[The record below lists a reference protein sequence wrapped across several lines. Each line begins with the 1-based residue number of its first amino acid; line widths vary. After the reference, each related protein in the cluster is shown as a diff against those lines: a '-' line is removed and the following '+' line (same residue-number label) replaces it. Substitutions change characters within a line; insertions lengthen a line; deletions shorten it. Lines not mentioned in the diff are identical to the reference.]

1 METIKQQ
8 IVRQKLTIIKQLI
21 SKDKNGDKFIL
32 VNRIKN
38 RNFMLEYGLLTNDIK
53 NIILNLEVNDYYAG
67 PEEDDAGF
75 EGEIWI
81 FTPIFQNVKLYI
93 KLRLANN
100 TLLVCI
106 SIHEYGNYI

>member
-67 PEEDDAGF
+67 PEEDDAGL

-81 FTPIFQNVKLYI
+81 YRTYRIN
-93 KLRLANN
+93 
-100 TLLVCI
+100 
-106 SIHEYGNYI
+106 

>member
-38 RNFMLEYGLLTNDIK
+38 SNFTLEYGLLTNDIK

-67 PEEDDAGF
+67 PEEDDAGL

>member
-67 PEEDDAGF
+67 PEEDDAGL
-75 EGEIWI
+75 EDEIWI

>member
-21 SKDKNGDKFIL
+21 SKDKNRDKFIL

-67 PEEDDAGF
+67 PEEDDAGL

>member
-8 IVRQKLTIIKQLI
+8 IVRQKLIIIKQLI

-67 PEEDDAGF
+67 PEEDDAGL